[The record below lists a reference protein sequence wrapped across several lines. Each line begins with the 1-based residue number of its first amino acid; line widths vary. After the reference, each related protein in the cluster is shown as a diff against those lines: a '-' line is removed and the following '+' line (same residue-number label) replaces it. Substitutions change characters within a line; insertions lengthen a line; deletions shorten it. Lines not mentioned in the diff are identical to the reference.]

1 MTSLVATLF
10 VIACVAIPIA
20 IVVKVVRRLQ
30 QMTRGLSDPARLQR
44 AFAEHAATALRRA
57 GADPR
62 SIAKL
67 EVLRQPL
74 ATERGVAPPVR
85 ALPRAPRSPRPRP
98 RPSPSQASLGLD
110 MGDSFRLAQ
119 PPDQGEPHA
128 PVAISNWLAVALFAV
143 AAAYWFLR

>member
-1 MTSLVATLF
+1 MTSLIATLI
-10 VIACVAIPIA
+10 VIAFVAIPIA

-57 GADPR
+57 GADPQ

-67 EVLRQPL
+67 DVLRQPP
-74 ATERGVAPPVR
+74 ATDRVVEPVR

-98 RPSPSQASLGLD
+98 RPSQPLLGLD

-119 PPDQGEPHA
+119 PPDQGEPQA
-128 PVAISNWLAVALFAV
+128 PFGISNWVVMALLV
-143 AAAYWFLR
+143 GAAAYFLLR